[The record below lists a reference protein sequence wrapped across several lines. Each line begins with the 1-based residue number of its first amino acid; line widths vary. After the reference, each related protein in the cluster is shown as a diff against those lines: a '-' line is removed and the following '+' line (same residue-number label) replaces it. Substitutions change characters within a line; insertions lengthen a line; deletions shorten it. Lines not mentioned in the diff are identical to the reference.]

1 MIFLSKNEP
10 TRRSGRDACSSAVA
24 LFIAIGI
31 IAGLAGLIFGKRK
44 KQHFFFFIILHLG
57 LVTNHLAA
65 TIAGGVVLGVSV
77 FLTLLFLLI
86 LGTCLKK

>member
-44 KQHFFFFIILHLG
+44 KQDFFSLHYSSFRFSDKSFSCNDCWWSCPWCFG
-57 LVTNHLAA
+57 VFNF
-65 TIAGGVVLGVSV
+65 TIPSYFGNVP
-77 FLTLLFLLI
+77 
-86 LGTCLKK
+86 